1 MNLDTLDLYCSIVL
15 RQSFSRAAVESGVT
29 QAAASQAIQRLEDEL
44 GTRLLDRSKRP
55 FNVTPEGEKFYR
67 ACRELLDRFQ
77 TVREEILEDK
87 Q

>member
-44 GTRLLDRSKRP
+44 GARL
-55 FNVTPEGEKFYR
+55 
-67 ACRELLDRFQ
+67 REDLNINPSTNCSTCHR
-77 TVREEILEDK
+77 
-87 Q
+87 